1 MRIFAAAIAALVC
14 GVSMAANQPSVN
26 QVVFVCEH
34 GTVKSLMAASYFN
47 QLAEQRGLRWRA
59 ISRGSAPDS
68 DTVPEL
74 IAARL
79 RADGVDV
86 SNFRPAKVEAT
97 EAIEA
102 TRVVTIGTDLPA
114 GVRAEAQRIE
124 RWNDVPPAS
133 TSYDAARTSLKA
145 HIAELLDRLS
155 RGPADR

>member
-1 MRIFAAAIAALVC
+1 VC
-14 GVSMAANQPSVN
+14 SVSMTANQPSVS

-34 GTVKSLMAASYFN
+34 GNVKSLMAASYFN
-47 QLAEQRGLRWRA
+47 QLAEERGLRWRA

-68 DTVPEL
+68 ATVPDL
-74 IAARL
+74 IAAKL
-79 RADGVDV
+79 RADAIDV
-86 SNFRPAKVEAT
+86 SDFRPVKVEAT
-97 EAIEA
+97 EVAEA

-114 GVRAEAQRIE
+114 GVPAEAQRIE

-145 HIAELLDRLS
+145 HVAELLDRLS